1 LSKKRIYP
9 FEVAN
14 LTIFFNLQTNKL
26 FYLYKITHMKTI
38 NKISFLIL
46 SIILFASC
54 ESEYK
59 LSIKAPSKA
68 ILEDK
73 IKINLSK
80 ENNFPINEVTFFVNG
95 KEVSSTNTSFILDT
109 KNYGTGK
116 LIISAMVAYGDQKSK
131 RVNKSVEILSNIPFT
146 SYDFK
151 ILNTY
156 PHDSNAYT
164 QGLEYYNGFLYE
176 TTGQYGESSLRKV
189 ELKTG
194 KVLQKTDLDKRYFG
208 EGMTIFNNKIFFL
221 TWKANK
227 GFTYNLKTL
236 ELENEFSYSKS
247 KEGWGLTHS
256 KKELIKSDGTSKIW
270 FLDPNTQKEK
280 RYIEAYTNKQSL
292 NKLNELEFIN
302 GKIYANYWQKPLIA
316 IINPN
321 NGVVEGIINLTGL
334 VKEMEK
340 SQKLLKEDD
349 VLNGI
354 AFDEKNNRMF
364 VTGKNWKKLF
374 EIELIKKQ

>member
-1 LSKKRIYP
+1 
-9 FEVAN
+9 
-14 LTIFFNLQTNKL
+14 
-26 FYLYKITHMKTI
+26 MKTI
-38 NKISFLIL
+38 NKISFLFL
-46 SIILFASC
+46 SIIMFASC

-73 IKINLSK
+73 IKISLSE
-80 ENNFPINEVTFFVNG
+80 ENNFPVEEVTFFVNG
-95 KEVSSTNTSFILDT
+95 KEVNSNNSSFSLDT

-131 RVNKSVEILSNIPFT
+131 RINKSVEIFSNIPFT

-151 ILNTY
+151 ILNIY
-156 PHDSNAYT
+156 PHDNNAYT

-194 KVLQKTDLDKRYFG
+194 KVLQQTDLNKRYFG
-208 EGMTIFNNKIFFL
+208 EGMTIFNDEIIFL

-227 GFTYNLKTL
+227 GFIYDLETL
-236 ELENEFSYSKS
+236 EQKNEFSYNRS

-256 KKELIKSDGTSKIW
+256 KTELIKSDGTSRIW
-270 FLDPNTQKEK
+270 FLDPNTQQEK
-280 RYIEAYTNKQSL
+280 RYIEAYTDKQSL
-292 NKLNELEFIN
+292 NRLNELEFIN
-302 GKIYANYWQKPLIA
+302 GKIYANYLQKPLIA

-321 NGVVEGIINLTGL
+321 NGIVEGIINLSGL

-354 AFDEKNNRMF
+354 AFDEKNNRIF

>member
-1 LSKKRIYP
+1 
-9 FEVAN
+9 
-14 LTIFFNLQTNKL
+14 
-26 FYLYKITHMKTI
+26 MKTI
-38 NKISFLIL
+38 NKISFLFL
-46 SIILFASC
+46 SFIIFTSC

-68 ILEDK
+68 ILEDQ
-73 IKINLSK
+73 IKISLLE
-80 ENNFPINEVTFFVNG
+80 ENNLPVDEVTFFVNG
-95 KEVSSTNTSFILDT
+95 KEMTSTNLTFTLDT

-116 LIISAMVAYGDQKSK
+116 LIVSAMVAYGDQKSK
-131 RVNKSVEILSNIPFT
+131 RVNTSIEILSNIPFT

-151 ILNTY
+151 IINTY

-164 QGLEYYNGFLYE
+164 QGLEFYNGFLYE

-194 KVLQKTDLDKRYFG
+194 KVIKKIDLNKRYFG
-208 EGMTIFNNKIFFL
+208 EGMTIFNDDLFFL

-227 GFTYNLKTL
+227 GFIYNLETL
-236 ELENEFSYSKS
+236 ELKNEFSYNKS

-256 KKELIKSDGTSKIW
+256 QTELIKSDGTSKIW
-270 FLDPNTQKEK
+270 FLDPNTQQEK
-280 RYIEAYTNKQSL
+280 RYIEAYTDKQSL
-292 NKLNELEFIN
+292 NRLNELEFIN

-321 NGVVEGIINLTGL
+321 NGVVEGIINLTRL

-354 AFDEKNNRMF
+354 AFDKKNNRMF
-364 VTGKNWKKLF
+364 VTGKNWGKLF
-374 EIELIKKQ
+374 EIELIKK

>member
-1 LSKKRIYP
+1 
-9 FEVAN
+9 
-14 LTIFFNLQTNKL
+14 
-26 FYLYKITHMKTI
+26 MKTI
-38 NKISFLIL
+38 NKISFLFL
-46 SIILFASC
+46 SFIIFTSC

-68 ILEDK
+68 ILEDQ
-73 IKINLSK
+73 IKISLSE
-80 ENNFPINEVTFFVNG
+80 ENNFPVDEVTFFVNG
-95 KEVSSTNTSFILDT
+95 KEMTSTNLSFTLDT

-116 LIISAMVAYGDQKSK
+116 LIVSAMVAYGDQKSK
-131 RVNKSVEILSNIPFT
+131 RVNTSIEILSNIPFT

-151 ILNTY
+151 IINTY

-164 QGLEYYNGFLYE
+164 QGLEFYNGFLYE

-194 KVLQKTDLDKRYFG
+194 NVIKKIDLNKRYFG
-208 EGMTIFNNKIFFL
+208 EGMTIFNDDLFFL

-227 GFTYNLKTL
+227 GFIYNLETL
-236 ELENEFSYSKS
+236 ELKNEFSYNKS

-256 KKELIKSDGTSKIW
+256 QTELIKSDGTSKIW
-270 FLDPNTQKEK
+270 FLDPNTQQEK
-280 RYIEAYTNKQSL
+280 RYIEAYTDKQSL
-292 NKLNELEFIN
+292 NRLNELEFIN

-321 NGVVEGIINLTGL
+321 NGVVEGIINLTRL

-354 AFDEKNNRMF
+354 AFDKKNNRMF
-364 VTGKNWKKLF
+364 VTGKNWGKLF
-374 EIELIKKQ
+374 EIELIKK

>member
-1 LSKKRIYP
+1 
-9 FEVAN
+9 
-14 LTIFFNLQTNKL
+14 
-26 FYLYKITHMKTI
+26 MKTI
-38 NKISFLIL
+38 NKISFLFF
-46 SIILFASC
+46 SFIIFTSC

-68 ILEDK
+68 ILEDQ
-73 IKINLSK
+73 IKISLSE
-80 ENNFPINEVTFFVNG
+80 ENNFPIDEVTFFVNG
-95 KEVSSTNTSFILDT
+95 KEMTSTNLSFTLDT

-116 LIISAMVAYGDQKSK
+116 LIVSAMVAYGDQKSK
-131 RVNKSVEILSNIPFT
+131 RVNTSIEILSNIPFT

-151 ILNTY
+151 IINTY

-164 QGLEYYNGFLYE
+164 QGLEFHNGFLYE

-194 KVLQKTDLDKRYFG
+194 KVIKKIDLNKRYFG
-208 EGMTIFNNKIFFL
+208 EGMTIFNDDLFFL

-227 GFTYNLKTL
+227 GFIYNLETM
-236 ELENEFSYSKS
+236 ELKSEFSYNKS

-256 KKELIKSDGTSKIW
+256 QTELIKSDGTSKIW
-270 FLDPNTQKEK
+270 FLDPNTQQEK
-280 RYIEAYTNKQSL
+280 RYIEAYTDKQSL
-292 NKLNELEFIN
+292 NRLNELEFIN
-302 GKIYANYWQKPLIA
+302 DKIYANYWQKPLIA

-321 NGVVEGIINLTGL
+321 NGVVEGIINLTRL

-354 AFDEKNNRMF
+354 AFDKKNNRMF
-364 VTGKNWKKLF
+364 VTGKNWGKLF
-374 EIELIKKQ
+374 EIELIKK

>member
-1 LSKKRIYP
+1 
-9 FEVAN
+9 
-14 LTIFFNLQTNKL
+14 
-26 FYLYKITHMKTI
+26 MKTI
-38 NKISFLIL
+38 NKISFLFF
-46 SIILFASC
+46 SFIIFTSC

-68 ILEDK
+68 ILEDQ
-73 IKINLSK
+73 IKISLLE
-80 ENNFPINEVTFFVNG
+80 ENNFPVDEVTFFVNG
-95 KEVSSTNTSFILDT
+95 KEMTSTNLSFTLDT

-116 LIISAMVAYGDQKSK
+116 LIVSAMVAYGDQKSK
-131 RVNKSVEILSNIPFT
+131 RVNTSIEILSNIPFT

-151 ILNTY
+151 IINTY

-164 QGLEYYNGFLYE
+164 QGLEFYNGFLYE

-194 KVLQKTDLDKRYFG
+194 KVIKKIDLNKRYFG
-208 EGMTIFNNKIFFL
+208 EGMTIFNDDLFFL

-227 GFTYNLKTL
+227 GFIYNLETL
-236 ELENEFSYSKS
+236 ELKNEFSYNKS

-256 KKELIKSDGTSKIW
+256 QTELIKSDGTSKIW
-270 FLDPNTQKEK
+270 FLDPNTQQEK
-280 RYIEAYTNKQSL
+280 RYIEAYTDKQSL
-292 NKLNELEFIN
+292 NRLNELEFIN

-321 NGVVEGIINLTGL
+321 NGVVEGIINLTRL

-354 AFDEKNNRMF
+354 AFDKKNNRMF
-364 VTGKNWKKLF
+364 VTGKNWGKLF
-374 EIELIKKQ
+374 EIELIKK